1 MSSERRET
9 QVRKF
14 VLTSLAAAAAGGLL
28 ATVAGASLAK
38 IAPPSN
44 IAKAGK
50 IVWCDDIEY
59 PPLELYKG
67 STPVG
72 ADIDIAKG
80 ISAAMGVKAEFK
92 NTVFDSI
99 IASLLAKKCDA
110 IISSMNDTP
119 ERRKAVDFVDYL
131 KVGQSLMVKKGN
143 PKHISSLASLSGRVV
158 SVQTGTTNRDFLA
171 AESSRLSKQ
180 GKKGLTI
187 KTFPKDTDAISA
199 LKAGRVDAYFAD
211 SPVVAYYANQD
222 SSLAIAGSPIN
233 PIAYGIAIRKHDPL
247 RAAVQK
253 AVNQL
258 NATGAI
264 RRIAAKWGMTK
275 AVAFLK

>member
-1 MSSERRET
+1 M
-9 QVRKF
+9 
-14 VLTSLAAAAAGGLL
+14 VLKYVVSVAAAACVSAVVVG
-28 ATVAGASLAK
+28 AAGAGSTK
-38 IAPPSN
+38 VAPPAN

-72 ADIDIAKG
+72 ADIDIATAIG
-80 ISAAMGVKAEFK
+80 SAMGVKTQFK
-92 NTVFDSI
+92 NVVFDSI
-99 IASLLAKKCDA
+99 IAALLSKKCDA

-143 PKHISSLASLSGRVV
+143 PKHIATLESLSGKVV

-171 AESSRLSKQ
+171 ATSAKLVKQ
-180 GKKGLTI
+180 GKKAITI
-187 KTFPKDTDAISA
+187 ETFPKDTDAISA
-199 LKAGRVDAYFAD
+199 LKAGRVDSYFAD

-247 RAAVQK
+247 RTAVQK

-258 NATGAI
+258 YATGQM
-264 RRIAAKWGMTK
+264 RRIAAKWGMSK
-275 AVAFLK
+275 AVAFLR